1 MINVA
6 HPVVGKRERQLIKEV
21 LDSRILASGKYVT
34 QFEQSFARYS
44 GAKFGIAS
52 VNGTTSLHT
61 ALLMC
66 GVKSGD
72 KVVTTP
78 FSFIATANSILFCN
92 AKPIFADIDPK
103 TFNINP
109 VELEKILKK
118 EKNVKAVLI
127 VHLYGLS
134 CDMDAIL
141 ELKQK
146 YKFKLIEDSC
156 QAHGAEFK
164 NKKVGSFGDASA
176 FSFYATKNMMTGEG
190 GIILTNDAKFDK
202 YARQVINHG
211 RDAHSTYTVLGYN
224 YRLTNLAAAIGVA
237 QLEQLE
243 NWISKRIANAQ
254 EYNEAFKDLDFLQ
267 IPCVPKNSRHVF
279 HQYTIRVSPS
289 QREEFIKY
297 IADKGIGSGIYY
309 NSVIYNQPFYKQLGY
324 EVGLCKEAEK
334 VAQEVV
340 SLPIHQSLSKADIY
354 KIIKVIKS
362 YKNEYKNNRDRGR
375 ILRTASC
382 KNFRTA
388 L

>member
-1 MINVA
+1 
-6 HPVVGKRERQLIKEV
+6 
-21 LDSRILASGKYVT
+21 
-34 QFEQSFARYS
+34 
-44 GAKFGIAS
+44 
-52 VNGTTSLHT
+52 
-61 ALLMC
+61 MC
-66 GVKSGD
+66 GIKSGD
-72 KVVTTP
+72 KVITTP

-127 VHLYGLS
+127 VHLYGLP

-141 ELKQK
+141 KLKQK

-190 GIILTNDAKFDK
+190 GITLTNDAKADK

-211 RDAHSTYTVLGYN
+211 RDGHSTHTVLGYN
-224 YRLTNLAAAIGVA
+224 YRLTNLAAAIGIA

-243 NWISKRIANAQ
+243 TWIAKRIANAQ
-254 EYNEAFKDLDFLQ
+254 KYNEAFKDLDFLKT
-267 IPCVPKNSRHVF
+267 PYVPKNCRHIF
-279 HQYTIRVSPS
+279 HQYTIRVLPS
-289 QREEFIKY
+289 KREKFMKY
-297 IADKGIGSGIYY
+297 LADKGVGSGIYY
-309 NSVIYNQPFYKQLGY
+309 SSVIYRQPLYKQFGY

-334 VAQEVV
+334 VAEEVV
-340 SLPIHQSLSKADIY
+340 SLPVHQSLSKANTD
-354 KIIKVIKS
+354 KVIKVIKS
-362 YKNEYKNNRDRGR
+362 YKEWV
-375 ILRTASC
+375 
-382 KNFRTA
+382 
-388 L
+388 